1 MKARHNQAAVNLCT
15 SSTMVEKLRAHG
27 IARVSLWQRGIDTEL
42 FHPSRAS
49 REMRIF
55 LSEGHPESPL
65 LLYLGRLSTEKN
77 IEQLRSFLDG
87 IPGARLALVGGGPH
101 KEQLAKHFKDTPTFL
116 AGYLEGARLAAAFAS
131 ADLFV
136 LPSRTETLG
145 LVLLEAMASGCP
157 VIAARAG
164 GIPDLIEDG
173 VSGFLFDDAAEALKA
188 VRLLLRDETRRE
200 RIRSRGRREAQ
211 KWSWAAATDQLRG
224 FYVQVQPA
232 KGKASI
238 NADNRQMT
246 RLAKLAAMGAIRR
259 ALP

>member
-1 MKARHNQAAVNLCT
+1 VA
-15 SSTMVEKLRAHG
+15 
-27 IARVSLWQRGIDTEL
+27 LWRRGIDTEL

-49 REMRIF
+49 REMRTY

-65 LLYLGRLSTEKN
+65 LLYVGRLSSEKN
-77 IEQLRSFLDG
+77 IEQLRSFLNA

-101 KEQLAKHFKDTPTFL
+101 KEQLAKYFKDTPTFL
-116 AGYLEGARLAAAFAS
+116 AGYMEGARLAAAFSS

-164 GIPDLIEDG
+164 GIPDLIEDR
-173 VSGFLFDDAAEALKA
+173 VSGFLFDEATEGIEA
-188 VRLLLRDETRRE
+188 TGLLLLDETRRE
-200 RIRSRGRREAQ
+200 RIRSRGRVEAE
-211 KWSWAAATDQLRG
+211 KWSWAAATYQLRG
-224 FYVQVQPA
+224 FYVQEQSA

-259 ALP
+259 ALH